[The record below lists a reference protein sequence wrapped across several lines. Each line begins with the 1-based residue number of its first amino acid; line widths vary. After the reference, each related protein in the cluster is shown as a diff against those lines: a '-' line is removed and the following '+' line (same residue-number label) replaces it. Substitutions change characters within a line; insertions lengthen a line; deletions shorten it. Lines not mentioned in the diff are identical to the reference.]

1 MSSLTF
7 GSLFTGIGGF
17 DLGFE
22 RAGMEC
28 KWQVEIDEACNK
40 VLQKHWPNIAR
51 YKDVREVGK
60 SNLESVDI
68 ICGGFPCQD
77 VSFAGTRKGL
87 TGKRST
93 LWGEYFR
100 IICEIRP
107 KWIVVEN
114 VRGLLSS
121 DDGKFFGKILR
132 ELASVGYD
140 AEWEMFSAAQFN
152 APHIRERIIIL
163 AYPASVRGETG
174 SYIIKK
180 SNNRASKRALGKEY
194 QYWQHVWIKPKLD
207 LQTLIRDLSAVR
219 TLRSYD
225 GVSGGVDRLKQ
236 CGNAVVPQMAE
247 WIGKRIV
254 EVSND

>member
-7 GSLFTGIGGF
+7 GSLFSGIGGF

-60 SNLESVDI
+60 HNLESVDV

-77 VSFAGTRKGL
+77 VSLNGL
-87 TGKRST
+87 RLGLEGKRST
-93 LWGEYFR
+93 LWTEFLR
-100 IICEIRP
+100 IVCEIRP
-107 KWIVVEN
+107 KWIVIEN

-121 DDGKFFGKILR
+121 DDGEFFRTIMYGLSIN
-132 ELASVGYD
+132 GYD
-140 AEWEMFSAAQFN
+140 AEWSIIPTGYFN
-152 APHIRERIIIL
+152 NLPHKRERIFIV
-163 AYPASVRGETG
+163 AYPASLGWETTKIFNRESFKNKELSG
-174 SYIIKK
+174 KHSS
-180 SNNRASKRALGKEY
+180 SNDKEMG
-194 QYWQHVWIKPKLD
+194 
-207 LQTLIRDLSAVR
+207 
-219 TLRSYD
+219 
-225 GVSGGVDRLKQ
+225 GVSNSDFCRTIDGISSWMDRLKQ